1 MWWYW
6 LGLVGGRIIRMWL
19 GLIVLIIFEKKRWS
33 FIVDTICKWTF
44 IFNLIMLNKVF
55 FIFNISLI
63 CFVGHPCTITN
74 LASLPSIVCYQTISC
89 LWAASILSRR
99 SSLCYI
105 TSWLFLS
112 ICCAS
117 FLKTYLNGPLSTL
130 ISCKLIKTFT
140 RAHVYPSVWK
150 KLLNFSEDPSML

>member
-1 MWWYW
+1 LFFFLLMFLSSLSISRFKFAREWRGNSNCWSLNWRCGMWWYW

-19 GLIVLIIFEKKRWS
+19 GLIVWIIFEKKRWS

-63 CFVGHPCTITN
+63 CFVGHSCTITN

-105 TSWLFLS
+105 TSGWFLS
-112 ICCAS
+112 IWLVS
-117 FLKTYLNGPLSTL
+117 WHS
-130 ISCKLIKTFT
+130 
-140 RAHVYPSVWK
+140 
-150 KLLNFSEDPSML
+150 